1 MISNVA
7 LYIKNKKGLD
17 DTLDVFPCHGIGG
30 ISGMIL
36 TAIFAK
42 DVGLIYGDYVSF
54 FTHMGALVGVSIF
67 TFGGAYI
74 LYKITD
80 KISPLRVDEEEE
92 KLGLDI
98 SQHGERYS
106 STDYSKIE
114 EEPRV
119 AITRSYFIKKK
130 K

>member
-1 MISNVA
+1 MVSNVA
-7 LYIKNKKGLD
+7 LYYKNKKGLD

-30 ISGMIL
+30 VSGMVL

-42 DVGLIYGDYVSF
+42 DVGLLYGDYISF
-54 FTHMGALVGVSIF
+54 FVHMGALVGVSIF
-67 TFGGAYI
+67 TFGGSYI

-80 KISPLRVDEEEE
+80 KISPLRVDKHEE

-98 SQHGERYS
+98 SQHGESYLP
-106 STDYSKIE
+106 TEDYKKI

-119 AITRSYFIKKK
+119 SITRSYFTKKM
-130 K
+130 